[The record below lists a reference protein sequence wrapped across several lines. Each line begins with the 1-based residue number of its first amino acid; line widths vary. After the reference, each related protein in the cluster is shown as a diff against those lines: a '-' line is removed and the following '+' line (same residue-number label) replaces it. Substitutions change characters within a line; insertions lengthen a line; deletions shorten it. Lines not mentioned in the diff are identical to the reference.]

1 MRSSDRTANPAAAAV
16 RGIVSLIPG
25 LLLPHIL
32 QAQVAQ
38 FSIPPS
44 SIIPNYNRIGIGQRE
59 ALEGGA
65 YVARTDDALA
75 NWYNPAGLVS
85 SEKTALNASSNMYE
99 LTKTTL
105 NGIGQKNSSTKFS
118 PVGGYFGIVVG
129 APIAKNPRLRFGF
142 GYTKPIA
149 WSPSTLDG
157 AFTLPAGGATE
168 AFGYNSTVSFGTEIP
183 SLNGAYRLSE
193 KIRVGVGVG
202 YGITDLNQNQTIND
216 RLVLPTGV
224 TTALRTFS
232 TDGSAHHLLLTA
244 GAQWDIARAFTVGAT
259 VTSPGLRI
267 GGSSKVKFSRTLFQA
282 GGAEDDL
289 AFRDPDAK
297 FDFKVPLRA
306 TAGATFR

>member
-1 MRSSDRTANPAAAAV
+1 
-16 RGIVSLIPG
+16 
-25 LLLPHIL
+25 
-32 QAQVAQ
+32 
-38 FSIPPS
+38 
-44 SIIPNYNRIGIGQRE
+44 
-59 ALEGGA
+59 
-65 YVARTDDALA
+65 
-75 NWYNPAGLVS
+75 
-85 SEKTALNASSNMYE
+85 
-99 LTKTTL
+99 
-105 NGIGQKNSSTKFS
+105 
-118 PVGGYFGIVVG
+118 
-129 APIAKNPRLRFGF
+129 
-142 GYTKPIA
+142 
-149 WSPSTLDG
+149 
-157 AFTLPAGGATE
+157 
-168 AFGYNSTVSFGTEIP
+168 

-289 AFRDPDAK
+289 AFRDPHAK
-297 FDFKVPLRA
+297 FDFKV
-306 TAGATFR
+306 